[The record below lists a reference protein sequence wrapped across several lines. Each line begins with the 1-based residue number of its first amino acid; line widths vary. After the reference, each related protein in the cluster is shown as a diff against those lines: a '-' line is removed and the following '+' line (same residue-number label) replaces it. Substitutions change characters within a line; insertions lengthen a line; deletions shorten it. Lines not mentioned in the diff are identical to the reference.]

1 MYRKKSIVFLLI
13 SQVLLILLLQFIL
26 PHPFSLITLSDAC
39 FIISLPSLII
49 GAVIFVVQGG
59 FFDFMSYSFKK
70 VRHSFKRDAEPV
82 GEFEVRSGARASI
95 TYPLIISG
103 ALFFLISLLLVV

>member
-13 SQVLLILLLQFIL
+13 SQALLILLLQFIL
-26 PHPFSLITLSDAC
+26 PYPFSLITLSDAC